1 MAQGGGKPTNVVPK
15 RVGKKDLNNYYYDKL
30 ATQPCPNDKWGKRIT
45 NKEIKVSPSPT
56 ILGGWLSQSLSQG
69 VGNNNLLK

>member
-15 RVGKKDLNNYYYDKL
+15 RVGKKNVTIIETIL

-45 NKEIKVSPSPT
+45 N
-56 ILGGWLSQSLSQG
+56 
-69 VGNNNLLK
+69 N